1 MAALLFL
8 PGLLLTVVAWR
19 PELVEVIWMTIMLKY
34 LPLSLWGILG
44 WWWWWSI
51 WLQWQLLPGLYLL
64 SLPWGIFIVLSS
76 SSSSSCFAVLS
87 ELLRPRWGVELEDWP
102 DLQGEGGWTCTYIS
116 EFDDHD
122 DPEDD
127 HARVAGPA
135 LIRVSLLIRMVIR
148 LVRIIMRMIT
158 MILMNIRVHRLI
170 HSESCKCFLIR
181 MMIMIPIIRIYN
193 SHHRSVWW
201 CCLAALH
208 SVSYKGLL
216 RLRKNLPLR
225 IVTGD

>member
-1 MAALLFL
+1 M
-8 PGLLLTVVAWR
+8 
-19 PELVEVIWMTIMLKY
+19 
-34 LPLSLWGILG
+34 
-44 WWWWWSI
+44 
-51 WLQWQLLPGLYLL
+51 
-64 SLPWGIFIVLSS
+64 
-76 SSSSSCFAVLS
+76 
-87 ELLRPRWGVELEDWP
+87 
-102 DLQGEGGWTCTYIS
+102 
-116 EFDDHD
+116 
-122 DPEDD
+122 
-127 HARVAGPA
+127 AGPA